1 VLRRVLREQRHY
13 LVPLAIVLAA
23 NIGVLAAIVYPLDA
37 RVADASSRAA
47 AADEARRRAQQELD
61 AAQAVAAGKTRA
73 EAELK
78 TFYAEILPASVS
90 AANRATYLP
99 ISQLV
104 RQNNLQKTRAQS
116 HPVPIRESS
125 LEKLEIQLTIEGN
138 YENIRR
144 FIYDLETAPAFV
156 VIDSLEIEQSRE
168 AGRPVVLQLSLSTYF
183 RAANHGS

>member
-1 VLRRVLREQRHY
+1 VLREQRHY

-23 NIGVLAAIVYPLDA
+23 NIGVLAAVVYPLDA

-47 AADEARRRAQQELD
+47 AADQARRRAQQEVD

-78 TFYAEILPASVS
+78 TFYADILPASVS

-99 ISQLV
+99 ISQFARKDDLQLIR
-104 RQNNLQKTRAQS
+104 RQSRQ
-116 HPVPIRESS
+116 VPIRESD
-125 LEKLEIQLTIEGN
+125 LERLETQLTIEGN

-144 FIYDLETAPAFV
+144 FIYDLETAPSFV
-156 VIDSLEIEQSRE
+156 VIDSLEIEQGRE
-168 AGRPVVLQLSLSTYF
+168 AGRPVVLQLSLATYF
-183 RAANHGS
+183 RAANHGR